1 MEAVFLKVLNLGL
14 SGTWMILAVM
24 LIRAVFRKAPRWAIC
39 LLWGLAA
46 LRLCCPVSLESGLS
60 LLPSGEPLPPEILSA
75 AAPRIQSGIPVID
88 NAVNPALA
96 QSMTPAD
103 FASANPSQIWS
114 FILSRVWLL
123 GAAAM
128 ALYAF
133 GFFLLLRRRL
143 ASATLLREN
152 IRQSEKAETPFVLG
166 FFRPVIYLPYSVSQ
180 EDQPY
185 VIAHERAHIRR
196 GDHWWKALG
205 FGILAV
211 YWFHPLVWA
220 AYFLFCR
227 DLENACDEKVIREMD
242 RQDRQGYAAA
252 LLRCGAYRRGGK
264 VLAFGELGLRERVKR
279 VMGYR
284 RCPVWV
290 VLLLLLAGIAVSVC
304 FLTNPIAVGDSIWRI
319 ERADQSDHFS
329 TWYRL
334 RMGSETKGCLIYAEQ
349 WSGGSCLRSDPL
361 VLGAGESEL
370 SIITDVREE
379 NGERTGVD
387 VQLSSQGGGTHA
399 VYFPFPQ
406 EYRPVGW
413 SFTARESKQEKIP
426 REGEMILGA
435 LALDVGGGVR
445 VFDCDALLL
454 EPERLE
460 KADYMVVIRACF
472 SGGGQN
478 PRQWLD
484 YRSDPANLDWE
495 GEKTTRISELPH
507 TVFRY
512 TPYQVTAV
520 SGAEETVLVEGYP
533 VQNVFFADLTGDGM
547 PEICA
552 TVNCGFGMIDTHVV
566 VVSWTPGEAPEELAL
581 WDRGTYEYALRM
593 DHGTLLCDRW
603 SYPDGEDVQT
613 FRLEIT
619 GEGSGR
625 ALTLLR

>member
-128 ALYAF
+128 ALYALS
-133 GFFLLLRRRL
+133 FFLLLRRRL

-152 IRQSEKAETPFVLG
+152 IRQSERVETPLVLG

-227 DLENACDEKVIREMD
+227 DLENACDEKVIRQMD

-252 LLRCGAYRRGGK
+252 LLRCGAYRRGGN
-264 VLAFGELGLRERVKR
+264 VLAFGELGIRERVKR

-284 RCPVWV
+284 KCPVWV
-290 VLLLLLAGIAVSVC
+290 VLLLLLAGTAAAVC
-304 FLTNPIAVGDSIWRI
+304 FLTNPISAGDSIRRI
-319 ERADQSDHFS
+319 D
-329 TWYRL
+329 
-334 RMGSETKGCLIYAEQ
+334 
-349 WSGGSCLRSDPL
+349 
-361 VLGAGESEL
+361 
-370 SIITDVREE
+370 
-379 NGERTGVD
+379 
-387 VQLSSQGGGTHA
+387 
-399 VYFPFPQ
+399 
-406 EYRPVGW
+406 
-413 SFTARESKQEKIP
+413 
-426 REGEMILGA
+426 
-435 LALDVGGGVR
+435 
-445 VFDCDALLL
+445 
-454 EPERLE
+454 
-460 KADYMVVIRACF
+460 
-472 SGGGQN
+472 QN

-593 DHGTLLCDRW
+593 DNGTLLCDRW
-603 SYPDGEDVQT
+603 SYPDGEDVQS
-613 FRLEIT
+613 FRLGIT

-625 ALTLLR
+625 ALTLLK